1 MFKSLFFYLNKRI
14 LRFLPDGIYYNLLFF
29 INCIRLN
36 KPYYFLRF
44 GKPRTF
50 NELLLN
56 SKKYYLLEKANHAD
70 KLLIKR
76 LFDINK
82 LNFPE
87 NYFVFHNKLEFL
99 KFDFS
104 ALIDKGFIIKANHGS
119 GLNKIFK
126 EGLQPSAN
134 DLIEIS
140 NWFDIDSSAI
150 NREIHYNLID
160 KKVFIEELLDE
171 NIEDYKFHCIN
182 GNAKY
187 IQVDFDRFIDH
198 KRNIYDMNWKLQD
211 WEINYSKNLNVVSA
225 PKSLNLMIY
234 VSEKIAK
241 SITFCNYVRVDL
253 YENKGKL
260 YLGEIT
266 FHPGGGVEPFD
277 SFKSDLLLGKLVN
290 I

>member
-1 MFKSLFFYLNKRI
+1 MKKLYLVLIYLFF
-14 LRFLPDGIYYNLLFF
+14 RFLPDCVYYNLLFL
-29 INCIRLN
+29 INCIRLK

-44 GKPRTF
+44 EKPRTF
-50 NELLLN
+50 NEHLLN
-56 SKKYYLLEKANHAD
+56 SKKYHLSEKAIHAD
-70 KLLIKR
+70 KLLIKQI
-76 LFDINK
+76 FDIQE
-82 LNFPE
+82 LNFPQ
-87 NYFVFHNKLEFL
+87 NHFVFHSKLEFL
-99 KFDFS
+99 TFDFNV
-104 ALIDKGFIIKANHGS
+104 LLDKGIIVKANHGS
-119 GLNKIFK
+119 GLNKIFIK
-126 EGLQPSAN
+126 GEIPSSKDLQ
-134 DLIEIS
+134 EIS
-140 NWFDIDSSAI
+140 NWFDIDSSSI

-171 NIEDYKFHCIN
+171 NIKDYKFHCIN
-182 GNAKY
+182 GSAKY

-211 WEINYSKNLNVVSA
+211 WEINYSKNFNVVSS
-225 PKSLNLMIY
+225 PESLNLMIDI
-234 VSEKIAK
+234 SEKIAK
-241 SITFCNYVRVDL
+241 SLTFCNYVRVDL